1 MISPSSPHGCFVP
14 LHLLPFPPQ
23 PFNHFQLLRLSLP
36 SHLNSFSLPPTPTS
50 SSSKACT
57 VPFYSDISCLKHIS
71 HHLICIRFDP
81 FHFLNFLQSTT
92 LASVEFVLSKTPVA
106 LVCLPCLESSSCS
119 ASLKHKSTHNIVSDL
134 GHLS

>member
-1 MISPSSPHGCFVP
+1 MAASCPCIYFPSLPNLSTTFSFCAFPSLPISTHFHFPQP
-14 LHLLPFPPQ
+14 LHPPLPKHAHCTA
-23 PFNHFQLLRLSLP
+23 PFS
-36 SHLNSFSLPPTPTS
+36 
-50 SSSKACT
+50 
-57 VPFYSDISCLKHIS
+57 SDIRCFKHIS
-71 HHLICIRFDP
+71 HHLICIRSDP

-119 ASLKHKSTHNIVSDL
+119 ASLKHNSTHNIVSDL